1 VAAVSALRKHRP
13 KLNAKLGLVL
23 TFFCAGPPCAEGT
36 LALLNQLKVNPEAV
50 NEIRYRGNGWPGN
63 FKVTY
68 NNRSEQKS
76 LTYQESWGSLVKHPR
91 SFRCH
96 LCPDGLGE
104 LADISCG
111 DAWHLYGDNGDAG
124 RSLVLVRTDQG
135 QDLLGRAMAAGYFEL
150 VRSQSSEVIR
160 AQPLAQRRA
169 VVFGRLMAM
178 KALLIPVPKFI
189 DFSLHKAWMA
199 NPLSIRI
206 RTILGTSKRL
216 LTRGLWHRKQL
227 FKSNK
232 TTRSQ
237 NNS

>member
-1 VAAVSALRKHRP
+1 
-13 KLNAKLGLVL
+13 
-23 TFFCAGPPCAEGT
+23 
-36 LALLNQLKVNPEAV
+36 
-50 NEIRYRGNGWPGN
+50 
-63 FKVTY
+63 
-68 NNRSEQKS
+68 
-76 LTYQESWGSLVKHPR
+76 
-91 SFRCH
+91 
-96 LCPDGLGE
+96 
-104 LADISCG
+104 
-111 DAWHLYGDNGDAG
+111 
-124 RSLVLVRTDQG
+124 
-135 QDLLGRAMAAGYFEL
+135 MAAGYFEL